1 MSQDPSKI
9 NSTKPIVPSV
19 TSIKREVSQNDA
31 CKRIAEMTGYLVHC
45 ANCSAAV
52 IIYPPGPEYEI
63 ILVEPCPM
71 CNGSEQNFKC
81 DYCFQKNTIYW
92 DERHFVSKAT

>member
-45 ANCSAAV
+45 ANCSV
-52 IIYPPGPEYEI
+52 QRS
-63 ILVEPCPM
+63 
-71 CNGSEQNFKC
+71 SEA
-81 DYCFQKNTIYW
+81 NTITVW
-92 DERHFVSKAT
+92 PKTSELLQRIKDKPFWI

>member
-1 MSQDPSKI
+1 MPREQSEM
-9 NSTKPIVPSV
+9 NSPKPIVPSV
-19 TSIKREVSQNDA
+19 TSIQKEVSKIDA

-52 IIYPPGPEYEI
+52 IVYPPRPEYEI

-71 CNGSEQNFKC
+71 CIGLEQNLKC

-92 DERHFVSKAT
+92 DKRHFVSKIT